1 MPEPEPAPAGE
12 AARGGAGASAEGGA
26 GAGGA
31 GFAWAGHSGTE
42 AEMNEFLLRK
52 LDPGYLTADFDP
64 VDHVLM
70 GLPAGVGDAGASGKG
85 GHYLEDR
92 AGEQTLRHEMVCQML
107 YQHVMKNYAV
117 FVEGLRQVADVGDQ
131 LGSTLSLARRSRQDL
146 HKLRADVQMG
156 LNVAASARR
165 KQNLLLLRERLLEL
179 QSLPELAARI
189 ERLAADQC
197 YSRAVEVF
205 MGGYETLGGLTELAC
220 CVDMRLGMEE
230 LGQSI
235 VGQMD
240 ENLQGICGG
249 FGPEVVG
256 LYEEIAKGYLGLG
269 DRVGLGEKVQACF
282 SQAVLQQSHS
292 VVQSYAMQSDP
303 QVGSG
308 ALKNRA
314 LSELCA
320 SLQPGVFLECLVR
333 TMDVVFDIFV
343 SFERMCAWHRRVS
356 VKAVDGGCTEGGGLQ
371 EVYASALQALESCR
385 SMVWEHAARRVA
397 SLLASPPAAANDPA
411 AFAQLAFS
419 FLFVGEAFVT
429 GPGAAFRKQMLPHLG
444 RVLEAEHR
452 RRLERLHQMVLHDSW
467 QVVEAADAITQ
478 HRTLRTLVPLLD
490 LDGARVPFEAL
501 MPRAGAESG
510 AEAKPFHHT
519 HSPSEVLA
527 QILTHHEAGRP
538 PAPAGADGV
547 EDGAH
552 DGIRGAAALVRI
564 PDKLTSSSLFA
575 YLCIEYQR
583 EFGTGVGGGQG
594 TGLGTQ
600 CFHHAVQVFEACL
613 LRSLQ
618 TFGDDT
624 SLRSQNPGS
633 LTPRLHRILRRVQ
646 QDQAAFVRASQSGE
660 GSGSAGAS
668 ASPGRGKGTNAYQ
681 QKAKMLFT
689 SGNLF
694 GLVERTA
701 AVEALQELASHMHNL
716 QAQWCAPAEGVEEPG
731 RDAIFSQFYMET
743 LPAVDDLKEHV
754 FAEVSARL
762 VPLASLAEKVAA
774 SKFDLTEIGTEH
786 SAWVDVALTEFRNF
800 SAKIQVVQME
810 EATIKILWQNATQNA
825 SHFILDGFS
834 RVRKCTFQGRAAMAL
849 DLQIFSSGL
858 KQICHPGVQPS
869 LVLVDEY
876 IKAFYTPE
884 PEVAHW
890 IRTHIGQY
898 TKTQLVSLLTCMV
911 DAGLVQRV
919 NLPNLKAIL
928 E

>member
-1 MPEPEPAPAGE
+1 
-12 AARGGAGASAEGGA
+12 
-26 GAGGA
+26 
-31 GFAWAGHSGTE
+31 
-42 AEMNEFLLRK
+42 MNEFLLRK
-52 LDPGYLTADFDP
+52 LDPGYLTAEFDP
-64 VDHVLM
+64 VEHVLM
-70 GLPAGVGDAGASGKG
+70 ALPAGVGEAGASGKG

-131 LGSTLSLARRSRQDL
+131 LGSTLTLARHSRQSL

-179 QSLPELAARI
+179 KSLPELATKI

-197 YSRAVEVF
+197 FSRAVGAF
-205 MGGYETLGGLTELAC
+205 MGGYETLSGLTELAC
-220 CVDMRLGMEE
+220 CVDMRLGMED
-230 LGQSI
+230 LGQSL

-256 LYEEIAKGYLGLG
+256 LYEEIAEACLGLG
-269 DRVGLGEKVQACF
+269 DRVGLGEKAQACF

-303 QVGSG
+303 QGGG

-320 SLQPGVFLECLVR
+320 SLQPGIFLECLVR

-343 SFERMCAWHRRVS
+343 SFERMCAWHRQASGKEEAGRAGSGRVGGVSRGSDPEDLRGVYSS
-356 VKAVDGGCTEGGGLQ
+356 V
-371 EVYASALQALESCR
+371 LQALESCR
-385 SMVWEHAARRVA
+385 SMVWEHAARRVV
-397 SLLASPPAAANDPA
+397 SLLASPPAATNDPA

-419 FLFVGEAFVT
+419 FLFVGEAFVGGRGT
-429 GPGAAFRKQMLPHLG
+429 AFRKQMLPHLG

-467 QVVEAADAITQ
+467 QVVEAGDAVSQ
-478 HRTLRTLVPLLD
+478 HRTLRAAVPLQD
-490 LDGARVPFEAL
+490 LDGSRFPFQSLVPGG
-501 MPRAGAESG
+501 GAEDS
-510 AEAKPFHHT
+510 EKWKPFHHT
-519 HSPSEVLA
+519 HSPEEVLA
-527 QILTHHEAGRP
+527 RVVSYHEGGGASTSEGAGVP
-538 PAPAGADGV
+538 GAGA
-547 EDGAH
+547 
-552 DGIRGAAALVRI
+552 GAAAAAEPVDLGSSGGPVRI
-564 PDKLTSSSLFA
+564 PDKFTSSSLFA
-575 YLCIEYQR
+575 FLCIEYLR
-583 EFGTGVGGGQG
+583 DFGAAVGG
-594 TGLGTQ
+594 LKTQ
-600 CFHHAVQVFEACL
+600 CFHHVVQLFEACL

-618 TFGDDT
+618 TFGDDS
-624 SLRSQNPGS
+624 SLRSQQPGG

-646 QDQAAFVRASQSGE
+646 QDQGAFVRASQSG
-660 GSGSAGAS
+660 AAAAAVTGAAAV
-668 ASPGRGKGTNAYQ
+668 ASPGRKGTNVYQ

-701 AVEALQELASHMHNL
+701 AMEALQELASRM
-716 QAQWCAPAEGVEEPG
+716 QSSREEWCAAAAGGGPGAE
-731 RDAIFSQFYMET
+731 RDPLFDQFYSET
-743 LPAVDDLKEHV
+743 LPAVEDLKEHV

-786 SAWVDVALTEFRNF
+786 SAWVEVALTEFRNF
-800 SAKIQVVQME
+800 AAKIQVVEMQ
-810 EATIKILWQNATQNA
+810 EATVRILWQHATQNA
-825 SHFILDGFS
+825 SNFILDGFS

-858 KQICHPGVQPS
+858 KQVCLAGVQPN

-884 PEVAHW
+884 AEVAHW
-890 IRTHIGQY
+890 IRTHMGQY
-898 TKTQLVSLLTCMV
+898 SKAQLISLVNCMA

-919 NLPNLKAIL
+919 NLPSIKAIL